1 MNSTEHIHILIAEDD
16 DDDVFM
22 LENSLREQFPHWQ
35 YTFFTNGQELLTY
48 LSSKT
53 HHTNAFPR
61 SNGESVSGIISLI
74 ILDINMPRKDGIQTV
89 KEIRQLPAYA
99 MVPVVG
105 FSTTNSLL
113 QVEEFIK
120 QGGNSFLQ
128 KPDNYNDFH
137 QLVGQLPLLINQASS
152 TSGNQ
157 P

>member
-22 LENSLREQFPHWQ
+22 LENSLREQFPHWR

-53 HHTNAFPR
+53 THANTFPGNNTEET
-61 SNGESVSGIISLI
+61 STIISLI

-99 MVPVVG
+99 MVPVIG

-120 QGGNSFLQ
+120 QGGNSFMQ

-137 QLVGQLPLLINQASS
+137 LLVGQLPLLISQASS
-152 TSGNQ
+152 ADGSQ
-157 P
+157 S

>member
-1 MNSTEHIHILIAEDD
+1 MKSTEQIHILIAEDD

-48 LSSKT
+48 LSSKFT
-53 HHTNAFPR
+53 HSTTFPVK
-61 SNGESVSGIISLI
+61 SPEEASSIISLI

-89 KEIRQLPAYA
+89 KEIRQLSAYA
-99 MVPVVG
+99 QVPVIG

-120 QGGNSFLQ
+120 QGGNSFIQ

-137 QLVGQLPLLINQASS
+137 LLVGQLPLLISQASS
-152 TSGNQ
+152 TSGSKS
-157 P
+157 